1 MNNITLPLLALL
13 FYSAYAYLDPKD
25 FGEELTKAA
34 NEWHDICTDITG
46 ATDDMIKQV
55 RSGNFI
61 EDEKMKRY
69 LLCLWRVS
77 RVADKNLK
85 VDVEAIRQVLPQM
98 LKKETPVKA
107 RDCLVNARNSDLK
120 ENYDK
125 IYEVEKCLYNLD
137 PEQFIMF

>member
-1 MNNITLPLLALL
+1 MDVSNL
-13 FYSAYAYLDPKD
+13 FVHQD

-34 NEWHDICTDITG
+34 TEGHDICTDITG

-69 LLCLWRVS
+69 VLCLWRAS
-77 RVADKNLK
+77 RFADRNLK
-85 VDVEAIRQVLPQM
+85 INVEAIRQVLPHM
-98 LKKETPVKA
+98 MKKHFPSKA
-107 RDCLVNARNSDLK
+107 RDCIVQARNSDLK

-125 IYEVEKCLYNLD
+125 TYEVMKCLYNLD
-137 PEQFIMF
+137 PEGFIMF